1 VKESRAVLIGV
12 VGSFL
17 FFLVAVWLQHVDS
30 AQRRWQDL
38 KVAEEQLDSWQQK
51 LTAAMDDDRKSA
63 LRDEHRAWLEQRDAE
78 CHLRP
83 PERTGDFWMEAIAWH
98 GDKAACLIRSTNQR
112 VGELRTRLKTA
123 MALDIGSSTG

>member
-1 VKESRAVLIGV
+1 VKESRVVLIGV
-12 VGSFL
+12 VGSFR

-30 AQRRWQDL
+30 VQRRWRDL

-51 LTAAMDDDRKSA
+51 LTAAVDDDRKSA
-63 LRDEHRAWLEQRDAE
+63 LRDEHRAWLERRNAE

-98 GDKAACLIRSTNQR
+98 GNKAACLIRSTNQR

-123 MALDIGSSTG
+123 MALHIGSSTG

>member
-1 VKESRAVLIGV
+1 VIGV

-30 AQRRWQDL
+30 AQRRWQNL

-51 LTAAMDDDRKSA
+51 LTAVMDDDRKSA
-63 LRDEHRAWLEQRDAE
+63 LRGEHRAWLEQRDAE

-83 PERTGDFWMEAIAWH
+83 PERTGDFWMEEKWRA
-98 GDKAACLIRSTNQR
+98 
-112 VGELRTRLKTA
+112 
-123 MALDIGSSTG
+123 